1 MAVDEI
7 IARLLKLLTRLGY
20 LVEERGMTYLADIDP
35 HNPLMPLQ
43 AAACTYRIALGPR
56 AGHTDS
62 AGQTPFVHLSRGDTK
77 GFVIDV
83 YNANRLDTIAFN

>member
-62 AGQTPFVHLSRGDTK
+62 AGQTPFVAGRYK
-77 GFVIDV
+77 
-83 YNANRLDTIAFN
+83 RLRHRRL